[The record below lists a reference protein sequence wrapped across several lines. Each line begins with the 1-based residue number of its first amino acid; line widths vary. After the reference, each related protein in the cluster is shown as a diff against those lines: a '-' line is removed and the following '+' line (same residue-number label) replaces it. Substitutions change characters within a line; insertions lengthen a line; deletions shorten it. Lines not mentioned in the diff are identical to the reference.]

1 VCPVNDATLVVPFI
15 FPGKL
20 NGIARPQ
27 VLDSRREIDVISEE
41 DRLTLRQ
48 PDDEAL
54 MSGAL
59 QIVFQNSSDDS
70 LSANLDP
77 PLMVSV
83 SIRQSR
89 IVTTALRRCGVIK
102 DAMLYRQCIGDT
114 QQTYECQ
121 QLSH

>member
-1 VCPVNDATLVVPFI
+1 VNDATLIVPFI
-15 FPGKL
+15 FPGEL

-27 VLDSRREIDVISEE
+27 VLDSRREIDVISQEE
-41 DRLTLRQ
+41 RLALRQ

-59 QIVFQNSSDDS
+59 QIVFQNSSNDS
-70 LSANLDP
+70 LSANLDS

-83 SIRQSR
+83 GVRQSR
-89 IVTTALRRCGVIK
+89 IVTTAVRRRRVIE
-102 DAMLYRQCIGDT
+102 DAMLYCQRIGDT
-114 QQTYECQ
+114 QQAYESQ